1 MDLSSTIKPFSQIRK
16 DLLSETISK
25 NTQKQ
30 SIEKNTDKSHTQTKL
45 SSSELSKTTNTS
57 VFSSEEIKYAQNS
70 LFIFPSDNKIR
81 ILIQKIVF
89 HRAFTL
95 IIDILIVMNS
105 LILVLDTVKNLFFLS
120 NYINLFFTIIFTIEL
135 ILKIISFGFVLDK
148 NSFLRDPWN
157 WIDFF
162 VVITGLI
169 SLIPGIYSNWNSLR
183 VFRLIRTLKTIK
195 MFPNV
200 RRFVN
205 VVLNSF
211 IDLGAVFFMLF
222 FFCLLF
228 SVLGLSL
235 WNDRF
240 NYLCRIDEK
249 PYHGGLRVNQKFNY
263 TLCGG
268 KNKCNNHP
276 ELCLSSF
283 TYYKNKTFLMSRAY
297 YWNEEINNINFNYGL
312 TNFDNIFKSFLVT
325 LLITTGE
332 GWSKIMYLMMD
343 GYNYYVSVLYF
354 VIAVITNYFFMLK
367 LTIAVLLYN
376 FEKSRT
382 VVHDLEYNIR
392 QRKPGKNKVFK
403 LSYQKKLLDEN
414 NELKYKK
421 KYPIIK
427 IRKGQKFNKFRF
439 SFFEF
444 FKNIIS
450 YHCFKYIP
458 KKNYY
463 YKKYFFFYFCYYIIN

>member
-222 FFCLLF
+222 FLYLLF
-228 SVLGLSL
+228 SVLDLSL

-283 TYYKNKTFLMSRAY
+283 NYYKNITFLMSKAY
-297 YWNEEINNINFNYGL
+297 Y
-312 TNFDNIFKSFLVT
+312 
-325 LLITTGE
+325 
-332 GWSKIMYLMMD
+332 
-343 GYNYYVSVLYF
+343 
-354 VIAVITNYFFMLK
+354 
-367 LTIAVLLYN
+367 
-376 FEKSRT
+376 
-382 VVHDLEYNIR
+382 
-392 QRKPGKNKVFK
+392 
-403 LSYQKKLLDEN
+403 
-414 NELKYKK
+414 
-421 KYPIIK
+421 
-427 IRKGQKFNKFRF
+427 
-439 SFFEF
+439 
-444 FKNIIS
+444 
-450 YHCFKYIP
+450 
-458 KKNYY
+458 
-463 YKKYFFFYFCYYIIN
+463 